1 MQKNNPEYIH
11 IIIADDH
18 EIVRDGIIAML
29 EEYDHIQVAGEAKS
43 GQEVIGLCEA
53 DNDNKID
60 LIIMDLNMGEMGGI
74 EATRKV
80 KERFPYIKV
89 LALTMMKE
97 EEKIREMTE
106 AGASGYIFKNSG
118 VEELVEAIKKVMD
131 GELYFSDEA
140 VYNIITRKNEKGHNA
155 QAAETDLTDREVEV
169 LELIC
174 KEFTNAEIAEK
185 LYISVRTVDAH
196 RRNLLQKT
204 GARNTAGLVRYAMKH
219 DLLGN

>member
-1 MQKNNPEYIH
+1 MGKINIV
-11 IIIADDH
+11 IADDH

-29 EEYDHIQVAGEAKS
+29 EEYSHIKVVGEAES
-43 GQEVIGLCEA
+43 GEEVLTLCEA
-53 DNDNKID
+53 EKKKKID

-80 KERFPYIKV
+80 KKRFPDIKI
-89 LALTMMKE
+89 LALTMMKD

-118 VEELVEAIKKVMD
+118 MEELLEAIEKVMN

-140 VYNIITRKNEKGHNA
+140 VYSIITRKKDEESKGRSE
-155 QAAETDLTDREVEV
+155 ETDLTDREVEV

-174 KEFTNAEIAEK
+174 KEYTNAEIAEK

>member
-1 MQKNNPEYIH
+1 MDNIR
-11 IIIADDH
+11 IVITDDH

-29 EEYDHIQVAGEAKS
+29 EEYSHIKVFGEAKS
-43 GQEVIGLCEA
+43 GEGVLELCEA
-53 DNDNKID
+53 DKKNKID
-60 LIIMDLNMGEMGGI
+60 LIIMDLNMGEMDGI
-74 EATRKV
+74 EATRQIK
-80 KERFPYIKV
+80 KRFPDIKI
-89 LALTMMKE
+89 LALTMIKD
-97 EEKIREMTE
+97 EEKIREMIE

-118 VEELVEAIKKVMD
+118 VEELVEAIEKVVN

-140 VYNIITRKNEKGHNA
+140 VYSIITRKKEDKDKKKPG
-155 QAAETDLTDREVEV
+155 ETDLTERELEV
-169 LELIC
+169 LGLIC

-219 DLLGN
+219 NLLGN

>member
-1 MQKNNPEYIH
+1 MGRINIV
-11 IIIADDH
+11 IADDH

-29 EEYDHIQVAGEAKS
+29 EDYDDIKVIGEAES
-43 GQEVIGLCEA
+43 GEEVIKLCE
-53 DNDNKID
+53 NDEDRGID
-60 LIIMDLNMGEMGGI
+60 MIIMDLNMGEMGGI
-74 EATRKV
+74 EATKRT
-80 KERFPYIKV
+80 KERFPDIKV
-89 LALTMMKE
+89 LALTMVKD

-118 VEELVEAIKKVMD
+118 VEELVEAIYKVMD

-140 VYNIITRKNEKGHNA
+140 VYSIITRKKNKDKKEPTREA
-155 QAAETDLTDREVEV
+155 DLTDREREV
-169 LELIC
+169 LQYIC
-174 KEFTNAEIAEK
+174 KEYTNSEIAEE

-219 DLLGN
+219 NLAGDKD

>member
-1 MQKNNPEYIH
+1 MGKINIV
-11 IIIADDH
+11 IADDH

-29 EEYDHIQVAGEAKS
+29 EEYNQIKIVGEAES
-43 GQEVIGLCEA
+43 GEEVIKLCE
-53 DNDNKID
+53 DDKKDKID

-80 KERFPYIKV
+80 KERFPDIKI
-89 LALTMMKE
+89 LALTMMKD

-118 VEELVEAIKKVMD
+118 VEELIEAIHKVMD

-140 VYNIITRKNEKGHNA
+140 VYSIITRKKDESKK
-155 QAAETDLTDREVEV
+155 QAGDTDLTDREIEV

-174 KEFTNAEIAEK
+174 KEYTNAEIAEK

-219 DLLGN
+219 NLLGN

>member
-1 MQKNNPEYIH
+1 MDDIN
-11 IIIADDH
+11 IIITDDH

-29 EEYDHIQVAGEAKS
+29 EDYEHIEVVGEAENGKKVVS
-43 GQEVIGLCEA
+43 LIEDHQGNE
-53 DNDNKID
+53 ID
-60 LIIMDLNMGEMGGI
+60 LIIMDLNMNEMGGI
-74 EATRKV
+74 EATRQIK
-80 KERFPYIKV
+80 KRFPEIKI
-89 LALTMMKE
+89 LALTMMKD
-97 EEKIREMTE
+97 EEKIREMIE

-118 VEELVEAIKKVMD
+118 VEELVEAIEKVVN

-140 VYNIITRKNEKGHNA
+140 VYSIITRKREDKDKGEA
-155 QAAETDLTDREVEV
+155 GEADLTERELEV

-219 DLLGN
+219 NLLGN

>member
-1 MQKNNPEYIH
+1 MGKINIV
-11 IIIADDH
+11 IVDDH

-29 EEYDHIQVAGEAKS
+29 EEYDDIRVSGEAKS
-43 GQEVIGLCEA
+43 GEEVLQLCEEKG
-53 DNDNKID
+53 NKFN

-74 EATRKV
+74 EATRKI
-80 KERFPYIKV
+80 KERFPDIKI
-89 LALTMMKE
+89 LALTMMKD

-118 VEELVEAIKKVMD
+118 MEELVEAIHKVMD

-140 VYNIITRKNEKGHNA
+140 VYSIITRKKDEESKKQEG
-155 QAAETDLTDREVEV
+155 ETDLTDREIEV

-174 KEFTNAEIAEK
+174 KEYTNAEIAEK

-204 GARNTAGLVRYAMKH
+204 GARNTAGLVRYAMRH
-219 DLLGN
+219 NLLGN

>member
-1 MQKNNPEYIH
+1 MEKINVV
-11 IIIADDH
+11 IADDH

-29 EEYDHIQVAGEAKS
+29 EDYDDIRVIGEAES
-43 GQEVIGLCEA
+43 GEKVVELCE
-53 DNDNKID
+53 DDEDREID

-74 EATRKV
+74 KATRKI
-80 KERFPYIKV
+80 KERFPDIKI
-89 LALTMMKE
+89 LALTMMKDE
-97 EEKIREMTE
+97 QQIREMTE

-118 VEELVEAIKKVMD
+118 VEELVEAIHKVMD

-140 VYNIITRKNEKGHNA
+140 VYSIITRNKEEDKKQPA
-155 QAAETDLTDREVEV
+155 RETDLTDRELEV

-174 KEFTNAEIAEK
+174 REYTNPEIAEK
-185 LYISVRTVDAH
+185 LHISVRTVDAH

-219 DLLGN
+219 NLVGNKE

>member
-1 MQKNNPEYIH
+1 MGKINIV
-11 IIIADDH
+11 IADDH

-29 EEYDHIQVAGEAKS
+29 EELSHIKVIGEAES
-43 GQEVIGLCEA
+43 GEDVITLCE
-53 DNDNKID
+53 DDKKKRID

-74 EATRKV
+74 EATRRV
-80 KERFPYIKV
+80 KKRFPHIKI
-89 LALTMMKE
+89 LALTMMKD

-118 VEELVEAIKKVMD
+118 MEELLEAIEKVMN

-140 VYNIITRKNEKGHNA
+140 VYSIITRKKDEESKGRSE
-155 QAAETDLTDREVEV
+155 ETDLTDRELEV

-174 KEFTNAEIAEK
+174 KEYTNAEIAEK

-204 GARNTAGLVRYAMKH
+204 GARNTAGLVRYALKH